1 MERMTR
7 RGQAP
12 VKKELVEASMSAF
25 VFWMGTIAIGYML
38 VANSGWSLPF
48 VSLTCCPY
56 CSCSQSDPSFPRP
69 HSSSRPRD
77 ILHTRG
83 RRDPGNLDDYPSLR
97 TYISPRCMSKKIDDE
112 RESALIK
119 IPPRSPRFS
128 ESAPWG
134 ERQDGDGARIRH
146 AVSLGSRDY
155 GNTGSAG
162 ARPKALFFKM
172 MPYLKMILH
181 APIILHD
188 RKCTHR
194 KRGSE
199 CPER

>member
-38 VANSGWSLPF
+38 VANSGWSLPLF
-48 VSLTCCPY
+48 PHSCSY

-77 ILHTRG
+77 TCTPVEGEILEIWTTTLPCAH
-83 RRDPGNLDDYPSLR
+83 
-97 TYISPRCMSKKIDDE
+97 ISPRCMSKKIDDE

-119 IPPRSPRFS
+119 DTARSPRFS
-128 ESAPWG
+128 ESAPWESG
-134 ERQDGDGARIRH
+134 RMATVRVSDMPSVWEAETMGTRGAQGLDQRLC
-146 AVSLGSRDY
+146 SS
-155 GNTGSAG
+155 
-162 ARPKALFFKM
+162 K
-172 MPYLKMILH
+172 
-181 APIILHD
+181 
-188 RKCTHR
+188 
-194 KRGSE
+194 
-199 CPER
+199 